1 MLYSVVTMFRRRGWF
16 GALCFVLAATL
27 PTCVL
32 GSQVLLSL
40 SSLPAVGALSTLS
53 PYSVHHSPPPTHSTS
68 FHPIRITDL
77 MRKLTVWS
85 SNTEQ
90 MVSDLFSKPRTMFSR
105 LGSCIYRAVS
115 LPPPRPSPSPPA
127 TRTLGGSPPSTRTRT
142 TSTDRPALPEPAY
155 ARLGRSY
162 TSRRLSGSSRHIRKP
177 YGSRSSFPSR
187 LARHLRALYSFFVDA
202 VRLPAALAEAFL
214 LLGTPSQIIRTFGLL
229 EFTLLFI
236 IQWRRVH
243 YRYTLTI
250 EGYQFS
256 SRRILTRKRLWTPDC
271 PYSYR
276 ESMDWKTWHA
286 IDGYIQYIRMKKAR
300 IWDFSLKV
308 RVIRERTV
316 RDWYFTIFGMRSVEV
331 PEDPYHGTDVF
342 ENEDD
347 LVLTIPDLDHD
358 LELPTRPRGE
368 LWRDWLL
375 GEPPTPP
382 SSAPPTPSPPQRAF
396 VQPVRIAD
404 PGDPPDAGE
413 DEGILWH

>member
-1 MLYSVVTMFRRRGWF
+1 MLYPIATMFRRRGWF

-27 PTCVL
+27 PTYVL

-40 SSLPAVGALSTLS
+40 SSLPAVEALSILS
-53 PYSVHHSPPPTHSTS
+53 PYSVHSSPPPILS
-68 FHPIRITDL
+68 FPPIRIADL
-77 MRKLTVWS
+77 TRKLTVWPD
-85 SNTEQ
+85 NTEQ
-90 MVSDLFSKPRTMFSR
+90 MVSDLLNKPRTIFSR
-105 LGSCIYRAVS
+105 LASRIYRAVAP
-115 LPPPRPSPSPPA
+115 PPPRPSLPPPA

-142 TSTDRPALPEPAY
+142 TTTNRPALPEPAY

-162 TSRRLSGSSRHIRKP
+162 TSRRLSGSSKHIRNP
-177 YGSRSSFPSR
+177 YGSQSSISSG

-202 VRLPAALAEAFL
+202 VRFPAAFAEAFL
-214 LLGTPSQIIRTFGLL
+214 LVDTPSQIIRTFSLL
-229 EFTLLFI
+229 CVALLFI
-236 IQWRRVH
+236 IEGRKVH
-243 YRYTLTI
+243 YHYTLTI

-256 SRRILTRKRLWTPDC
+256 SRHILTRKLLRTSEC

-276 ESMDWKTWHA
+276 ESMDWKTWHS
-286 IDGYIQYIRMKKAR
+286 IDDYIQYIRMQKAR
-300 IWDFSLKV
+300 IWDLSLKV
-308 RVIRERTV
+308 RVVRERTV

-347 LVLTIPDLDHD
+347 FVLTIPDLDHD
-358 LELPTRPRGE
+358 LELPTRQRGE

-396 VQPVRIAD
+396 VRPVHIAD
-404 PGDPPDAGE
+404 PDDPPDVGE
-413 DEGILWH
+413 DAGTAWH